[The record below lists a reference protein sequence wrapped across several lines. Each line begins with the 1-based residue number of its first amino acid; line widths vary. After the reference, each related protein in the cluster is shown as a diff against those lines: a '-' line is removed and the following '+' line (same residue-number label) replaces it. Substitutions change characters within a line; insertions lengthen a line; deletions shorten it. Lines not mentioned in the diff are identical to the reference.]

1 MRVSVLLPHMS
12 TGQSRRIDGAILV
25 KSSFEIVDGAESTG
39 CVFTDGFRGRG
50 MPEVV
55 MTKVSA
61 NAKATV
67 EAFFRTVAEKGTPIP
82 PGKLIPLEGEFLA
95 TKEVTLKQ
103 RAHLLSTCMDF
114 KCCAPEDLCL
124 VRIAC
129 VPRKDEFED
138 EASETRLLEEA
149 VNAKTAPCTSCQTVC
164 SCEPGSGS
172 RHLCPKFDGDQ
183 VSTGIYAEVDGMYK
197 VHADGTRHKMT
208 AKEYQLDNSL
218 FDNALIMVPDD
229 PKRFRIKRHDVV
241 GAPKAGSALLF
252 MSLFV
257 KRSVAKG
264 AAVPEEAIADCV
276 KALPDEVR
284 TGDIVFRHDARC
296 KDLGQCGNCIDTLEV
311 VAVHAEGRGL
321 VVVPKNS
328 PVPFRVADDTILLS
342 VRGPHWQNGLR
353 PKVEWFR

>member
-25 KSSFEIVDGAESTG
+25 KSSFAPGEPRG

-55 MTKVSA
+55 MTKVPVNGKES
-61 NAKATV
+61 V
-67 EAFFRTVAEKGTPIP
+67 EAFFRAVAEKGDPVLP
-82 PGKLIPLEGEFLA
+82 DKLIPIAGEFLA

-103 RAHLLSTCMDF
+103 RAHFLSTCLDL
-114 KCCAPEDLCL
+114 KCCAPQDLCL

-138 EASETRLLEEA
+138 EESEARMLEEA
-149 VNAKTAPCTSCQTVC
+149 VNAKTAPCTSCQTAG
-164 SCEPGSGS
+164 SCDPELCA
-172 RHLCPKFDGDQ
+172 RQLCPDLDGER
-183 VSTGIYAEVDGMYK
+183 VSTGIYAELDGMYK

-208 AKEYQLDNSL
+208 AKEFQLDNSV
-218 FDNALIMVPDD
+218 FPDATFIVPGD
-229 PKRFRIKRHDVV
+229 PKRFRIKRHQMVKNSKE
-241 GAPKAGSALLF
+241 ASALLF
-252 MSLFV
+252 MSRFV

-321 VVVPKNS
+321 VVVPKGA
-328 PVPFRVADDTILLS
+328 PVPFRVADDAILLS

>member
-25 KSSFEIVDGAESTG
+25 KSSFAPGESRG

-55 MTKVSA
+55 MTRVSVD
-61 NAKATV
+61 AKATV
-67 EAFFRTVAEKGTPIP
+67 EEFFRTIAEKAVHIP
-82 PGKLIPLEGEFLA
+82 PGKLMPIAGEFLA

-103 RAHLLSTCMDF
+103 RAHFLSTCMEPF
-114 KCCAPEDLCL
+114 KCAPQDLCL

-138 EASETRLLEEA
+138 EESETRMLEEA
-149 VNAKTAPCTSCQTVC
+149 VSAKTAPCTGCQTAC
-164 SCEPGSGS
+164 SCDPGLCA
-172 RHLCPKFDGDQ
+172 RQLCPNVDGER
-183 VSTGIYAEVDGMYK
+183 VSTGIYAELDGMYK
-197 VHADGTRHKMT
+197 VHADGTRHKMS
-208 AKEYQLDNSL
+208 AKEYQLDNSV
-218 FDNALIMVPDD
+218 FDNATIMVPDD
-229 PKRFRIKRHDVV
+229 PKRFWIKRHDVA
-241 GAPKAGSALLF
+241 GEPKAGSALLF
-252 MSLFV
+252 MSRFV

-264 AAVPEEAIADCV
+264 AAVPEEAVADCV

-296 KDLGQCGNCIDTLEV
+296 KEPGQCGDCIDRLAV
-311 VAVHAEGRGL
+311 LAVHAEGRGL
-321 VVVPKNS
+321 VVMHTNT
-328 PVPFRVADDTILLS
+328 PVPFRAADDTILLS

-353 PKVEWFR
+353 PKVEWFL